1 MSRPAGLVELFA
13 PALVGTALALV
24 LLALVTVPQRR
35 AQRPAAA
42 GVLALHLL
50 RDGGLRA
57 WNRRLGEAEL
67 ATLLR
72 RAAGRAGPRP
82 RLRLIPHPSLP
93 WGVVRERVERLERV
107 GLPLE
112 LQLP

>member
-1 MSRPAGLVELFA
+1 MSRAVVLLEMLA
-13 PALVGTALALV
+13 PSLLGAALALAG
-24 LLALVTVPQRR
+24 LALLIVPQRR

-42 GVLALHLL
+42 GVVALHLM

-57 WNRRLGEAEL
+57 WNRRLGEVEL
-67 ATLLR
+67 AALLEAAER
-72 RAAGRAGPRP
+72 RAGARP

>member
-1 MSRPAGLVELFA
+1 MSRSVGLLELLA
-13 PALVGTALALV
+13 PALLGTSLALV
-24 LLALVTVPQRR
+24 LLALVTVPPRR
-35 AQRPAAA
+35 AQRPAAG

-67 ATLLR
+67 AALLR
-72 RAAGRAGPRP
+72 ASEERAGPRP

-93 WGVVRERVERLERV
+93 WGMVRERLERLERI

>member
-1 MSRPAGLVELFA
+1 MTRSLALLEVVA
-13 PALVGTALALV
+13 PSLLGTALCLA
-24 LLALVTVPQRR
+24 LLALLTVPQRR

-42 GVLALHLL
+42 GVVVLHLL
-50 RDGGLRA
+50 ADGGLRV

-67 ATLLR
+67 AALLAAAER
-72 RAAGRAGPRP
+72 RAGARP

-93 WGVVRERVERLERV
+93 WGLVRERVERLERV